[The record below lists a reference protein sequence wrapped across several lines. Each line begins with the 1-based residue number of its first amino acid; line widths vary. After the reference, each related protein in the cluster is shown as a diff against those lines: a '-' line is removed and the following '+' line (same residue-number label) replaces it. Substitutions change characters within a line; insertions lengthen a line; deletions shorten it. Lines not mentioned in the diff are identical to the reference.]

1 MLFGENMS
9 KDGLLKFFSFQT
21 PKAIRTNNHERSL
34 NREKSSVTYGKD
46 VYEHYGIAQGA
57 IAKSD
62 IKKGGAGSN
71 SGSGS
76 RSVSN

>member
-1 MLFGENMS
+1 MLLN
-9 KDGLLKFFSFQT
+9 FFSPLQT
-21 PKAIRTNNHERSL
+21 PKAIKSNSNERSL

-46 VYEHYGIAQGA
+46 AYEHYGIAQGA

-62 IKKGGAGSN
+62 IKRGGGGGSN